1 MVKVKK
7 NPEGEPQS
15 STTSKLWRR
24 HIKASSSN
32 EPSHSWRNDGEVCA
46 AEAEGFC
53 GAESQRMGEERS
65 GRSPRSFFSRAA
77 LHDGP
82 LLKNEER

>member
-1 MVKVKK
+1 MH
-7 NPEGEPQS
+7 GESEEESWREKAKAPQHANS
-15 STTSKLWRR
+15 GGGTYQGLLLQR
-24 HIKASSSN
+24 A
-32 EPSHSWRNDGEVCA
+32 SWRNDGEVCA